1 MFRPREIIY
10 GFVKGL
16 GFHKPKHKYLIPL
29 YQDENLEIVACFT
42 TSQPYYGI
50 PEDKV
55 KHGAII
61 KDGQYHSYVF
71 EHGVVI
77 GKDPKTGNDFAFPK
91 RTTVTFGY
99 GIRQGFIEDFSDGM
113 ENAEIVCI
121 MDMNEYINLLYAMYK
136 SPETNSRYK
145 PYVEKTLQ
153 KMFEES
159 ELG

>member
-10 GFVKGL
+10 GLVKGL

-29 YQDENLEIVACFT
+29 YQGENLEIVACFT

-50 PEDKV
+50 PENKV

-61 KDGQYHSYVF
+61 KDGQYRSYVF
-71 EHGVVI
+71 ECGVVI
-77 GKDPKTGNDFAFPK
+77 GKNPKTGSDFAFPK
-91 RTTVTFGY
+91 RTTVTFDY
-99 GIRQGFIEDFSDGM
+99 GIKQGSIEVFYDGM
-113 ENAEIVCI
+113 EDAEVVCV
-121 MDMNEYINLLYAMYK
+121 MDMDEYIDLLYAMYK
-136 SPETNSRYK
+136 SPEMNSGYK

-159 ELG
+159 ESD